1 MSQNKSIKRVGVL
14 TSGGD
19 APVMNAAIRAVVRSA
34 VFHGIEVFGVFKGY
48 EGLIEGDF
56 KKLHV
61 RSVAKILA
69 RGGTILKSARCLDF
83 FEPAGRAKAAE
94 KIAQAGLDALIVIGG
109 NGTFQ
114 GADKLASEHGI
125 QIIGLPGTIDND
137 LSGTDSTIGY
147 DTATNTVVEAVDKIR
162 DTASSHNRLFFV
174 EVMGRDSGFIA
185 IRTAIATGAIAVMT
199 PEAQMEIEELIE
211 ILDKGAKSQKASSI
225 VIVAEGEKHGGAM
238 EIARLVEAQYK
249 QYETR
254 VTVLGHI
261 QRGGEPSC
269 FDRVLASRLG
279 LAAVEGLIAGRG
291 GSMAGI
297 VNRQVVYTPFSEALL
312 SKSPSLDENLRVAQ
326 ILSI

>member
-1 MSQNKSIKRVGVL
+1 MRKIKRIGVL

-19 APVMNAAIRAVVRSA
+19 APGMNAAIRAVVRAA
-34 VFHGIEVFGVFKGY
+34 VFHDIEVVGVFQGF
-48 EGLIEGDF
+48 EGLIAGDF

-69 RGGTILKSARCLDF
+69 RGGTILKSVRCNDF
-83 FEPAGRAKAAE
+83 YEAQGRTRAAE
-94 KIAQAGLDALIVIGG
+94 AMTKAGLDGLVTIGG
-109 NGTFQ
+109 NGTFA
-114 GADKLASEHGI
+114 GAEKLEFEHNVK
-125 QIIGLPGTIDND
+125 IIGIPGTIDND
-137 LSGTDSTIGY
+137 LSGTDYTIGF
-147 DTATNTVVEAVDKIR
+147 DTATNTVVDAVDKIR

-199 PEAQMEIEELIE
+199 PEAQMEIEELIS
-211 ILDKGAKSQKASSI
+211 ILDLGAKSQKSSSI

-238 EIARLVEAQYK
+238 EIARLVEERYT
-249 QYETR
+249 QYEAR

-261 QRGGEPSC
+261 QRGGGPSC

-279 LAAVEGLIAGRG
+279 LAAVEGLISGRSG
-291 GSMAGI
+291 EMAGI
-297 VNRQVVYTPFSEALL
+297 VNDKVVYTTFAAAIQ
-312 SKSPSLDENLRVAQ
+312 SKSASLDEDLRVAQ

>member
-1 MSQNKSIKRVGVL
+1 MSQTKRIQRIGVL

-19 APVMNAAIRAVVRSA
+19 APGMNAAIRAVVRGA
-34 VFHGIEVFGVFKGY
+34 VFHGIEVVGVFKGY
-48 EGLIEGDF
+48 EGLIAGDF
-56 KKLHV
+56 KTLHV

-83 FEPAGRAKAAE
+83 FEPTGRTKAAE
-94 KIAQAGLDALIVIGG
+94 KIAEAKLDALIVIGG

-114 GADKLASEHGI
+114 GADKLASEHGV

-137 LSGTDSTIGY
+137 LSGTDATIGY

-185 IRTAIATGAIAVMT
+185 IRSAIATGAIAVMT
-199 PEAQMEIEELIE
+199 PEAQMEIKDLIE
-211 ILDKGAKSQKASSI
+211 ILERGAKSQKASSI
-225 VIVAEGEKHGGAM
+225 VIVAEGEKHGGAV
-238 EIARLVEAQYK
+238 EIARLVEEQYQ
-249 QYETR
+249 QYEAR

-279 LAAVEGLIAGRG
+279 LAAVEGLISGESGA
-291 GSMAGI
+291 MAGI
-297 VNRQVVYTPFSEALL
+297 INGKVVYTPFKEALK
-312 SKSPSLDENLRVAQ
+312 SKSHSLHENLRVAQ